1 VFPRIGEEGLEV
13 VSDDFVEKR
22 LLRLVALVVG
32 HVDPVWDRVKVRASG

>member
-13 VSDDFVEKR
+13 VSDDFVEKC

-32 HVDPVWDRVKVRASG
+32 QVDLVRDRVEK